1 VPGTERHRHPVL
13 STLDA
18 FLFGFAALS
27 AVWLAYLLLRE
38 SLHANWQVLLVAVF
52 WLLVAYLVLPRVH
65 RILTR
70 VYVPAYFIGRAR
82 TSDGLLGDPVNV
94 ALLGEAP
101 QLHAAMTRA
110 AWTRADDV
118 TLASSLRIVATTVSR
133 QSYPEAPV
141 SPLTLFGRVQDFAYQ
156 QEVDGNPAQRH
167 HVRFWRCP
175 EGWRLPGGH
184 EADWVAAGSYD
195 NAVGLSLMTFQ
206 VTHRISGDIDAER
219 DHLVSTVTAA
229 NPDVGVEQ
237 IRHFSTGY
245 HARNGGG
252 DRIETDGDLPVVD
265 LRRVPASPQDAPA
278 LDTGDRRPA
287 PLVFGAG
294 VAIVRG
300 LYSLL
305 VLGLLVL
312 DPGRATSLVPN
323 LDADGTPVA
332 VAALGVVFVV
342 DVGLGLATLHGRDWA
357 RVVLMLSCVGTIV
370 GAFVAEA
377 SGGSRPT
384 LGAGLPVVALGIL
397 VLFALTSH
405 RARDYA
411 SRPAVRSSGS
421 AGPAAGPTAG
431 PSPRAVARP
440 GRPGGRGRPSRDRS
454 APTGSSR

>member
-1 VPGTERHRHPVL
+1 VPGTAPHRRHPIL
-13 STLDA
+13 TTLDA
-18 FLFGFAALS
+18 FLFGFAAVS

-38 SLHANWQVLLVAVF
+38 SFHANWQVLLVAVF

-101 QLHAAMTRA
+101 QLHSAMTRA

-118 TLASSLRIVATTVSR
+118 TLASSLRIVGTTVSR

-175 EGWRLPGGH
+175 DGWRLPGGH
-184 EADWVAAGSYD
+184 EADWLAAGSYD

-206 VTHRISGDIDAER
+206 VTHRISEDIDAER

-229 NPDVGVEQ
+229 NPAASIEQ
-237 IRHFSTGY
+237 IRSFSTGY

-265 LRRVPASPQDAPA
+265 LTQVPASPEDGPA
-278 LDTGDRRPA
+278 VAAGDRRPA

-300 LYSLL
+300 VYTLL
-305 VLGLLVL
+305 VLVLLVL
-312 DPGRATSLVPN
+312 DPDRATTLVPN
-323 LDADGTPVA
+323 LEANGTPGA
-332 VAALGVVFVV
+332 VAALAAIFVV

-370 GAFVAEA
+370 GAFAAEA
-377 SGGSRPT
+377 GGGSRPT

-411 SRPAVRSSGS
+411 SRP
-421 AGPAAGPTAG
+421 TAG
-431 PSPRAVARP
+431 PSPPAAARP
-440 GRPGGRGRPSRDRS
+440 GPPGGRGRPSRDRS
-454 APTGSSR
+454 APSGSSR